1 MEKLLATV
9 RIVVKETPPYLQLK
23 HFFKVNKTFISYTL
37 ILIPQQLYFPSS
49 ALGSCQAFKGFLG
62 NSFVFKVYKKK
73 YGFFFIS
80 QSKCKLQTILSVS
93 SSDNGNEML
102 FKLLQRRKDISKQ
115 NI

>member
-1 MEKLLATV
+1 MEKLLATI
-9 RIVVKETPPYLQLK
+9 RKDVKETPPILAAQT
-23 HFFKVNKTFISYTL
+23 FFQVNKTCISYTL

-62 NSFVFKVYKKK
+62 NSFVFKVYKKMWL
-73 YGFFFIS
+73 YFIS

-102 FKLLQRRKDISKQ
+102 FKLLQRRKDIFKQ